1 MYNTMIY
8 FYTDK
13 LQNTIQVHVVLKLY
27 VLNVQEIESTHTH
40 TEIMIHSRASFSIL
54 HISLK

>member
-27 VLNVQEIESTHTH
+27 VLNVQEIVRTHTH
-40 TEIMIHSRASFSIL
+40 RNYD
-54 HISLK
+54 SL